1 LAQAQIKVEPLVDET
16 LTANNPGGTS
26 LRDTLLATKL
36 YVPPVRPNL
45 VTRRPLTE
53 RLDQG
58 IKGKLTL
65 VSAPAGFGKTTLLSE
80 WCLRSDL
87 PVVWVSLDQGDNEV
101 GRFLTYLVVAVEKL
115 RAGVGESTLD
125 LLHTPKPPPAE
136 LVLTS
141 LINEIAAT
149 PDDFA
154 LVLDDYHAIKA
165 RPVHDAV
172 AFLLDHL
179 PPQMHLVIASRTN
192 PPLPLA
198 RLLAGGHLTKLSAS
212 DLRFTPEEATAFLNE
227 AMGLDL
233 SVKDAATLGER
244 TEGWVAGLQLAALSM
259 RGRED
264 IPGFVAAFAG
274 SNRYVFD
281 YLAEEVLRKQ
291 PDNVQ
296 GFLLETSVL
305 DRLSGPLC
313 DAVTVRSGG
322 QAILEKLE
330 RANLLLVPLDDERRW
345 FRYHHLFSQFLLKE
359 LRQTTPELVPD
370 LHRRACD
377 WFEREGLVA
386 EAVSHALAA
395 GDSERAANL
404 VERIARTTLR
414 RGELSTLRRWL
425 EELSEDLVC
434 ARPRLCLFYAWY
446 FLAIGR
452 LDSVETYLSKAESV
466 PDAGGGG
473 PRTTAWEGARENTG
487 SEDTGEILGE
497 VTTIRAAVAGLR
509 GESSRA
515 MDLSRRANELLTEG
529 NQFLRCIIAASEGFA
544 HRNRGD
550 VAAAS
555 QAFAEVAALSRSVGA
570 TYVALLAFKHLTELQ
585 MVQGH
590 LQAAAD
596 VCRQALELAAER
608 GKRLPASSAAHVG
621 MGKLLREWNEL
632 DAATEHLKEGIE
644 LGERGGNV
652 EIVLDGHVTLARTR
666 RSLGDWVG
674 AADALE
680 TAKRLAQKHD
690 VGDWVARVK
699 AWQARLGAA
708 QNDRW
713 TVALW
718 LEECGLSVE
727 DELSYPREFE
737 HITLA
742 RMLIAR
748 GEYDEAS
755 GLLERL
761 LKETEAAGRGGRVV
775 EILMLKALV
784 LQTRNDKPNAI
795 AVLRRALTLAEPEG
809 YVRTFADEGE
819 PMVSL
824 LKGLVKRRTARPP
837 DAERDVSLEYVSKL
851 LEALEVRAP
860 GAGARTREAASPL
873 ADPISERE
881 LEVLRLLDSDLS
893 HREIAAKLF
902 VSLDTVKSHTKHLY
916 RKLGVRARHQAV
928 ARAKEFGLI

>member
-1 LAQAQIKVEPLVDET
+1 MEPLVDGT
-16 LTANNPGGTS
+16 LTANDPGGTS
-26 LRDTLLATKL
+26 LGDTILATKL
-36 YVPPVRPNL
+36 YAPPIRPNL
-45 VTRRPLTE
+45 VRRQPLTE

-58 IKGKLTL
+58 TKGKLTL

-80 WCLRSDL
+80 WCLRSEL
-87 PVVWVSLDQGDNEV
+87 PVVWVSLDQGDNDL

-115 RAGVGESTLD
+115 RAGVGESTLS
-125 LLHTPKPPPAE
+125 LLHSPNPPPIE
-136 LVLTS
+136 SVLTV
-141 LINEIAAT
+141 LINEIAAS
-149 PDDFA
+149 PGDFA
-154 LVLDDYHAIKA
+154 LVMDDYHVIKA
-165 RPVHDAV
+165 EPIHDAV
-172 AFLLDHL
+172 AFLLKHM
-179 PPQMHLVIASRTN
+179 PSQMHLIVASRTD

-198 RLLAGGHLTKLSAS
+198 RLLAGGHLTKLTAS
-212 DLRFTPEEATAFLNE
+212 DLRFTPEEAAAFLNE
-227 AMGLDL
+227 MMGLDL

-259 RGRED
+259 RGRRD

-296 GFLLETSVL
+296 AFLLETSVL
-305 DRLSGPLC
+305 ARLSGSLC
-313 DAVTVRSGG
+313 DAVTGRSGG
-322 QAILEKLE
+322 RAMLEKLE
-330 RANLLLVPLDDERRW
+330 RANLLLVPLDNERNW

-359 LRQTTPELVPD
+359 LRQTAPELLPD

-446 FLAIGR
+446 FLASGR
-452 LDSVETYLSKAESV
+452 LDDVETYLSMAESG
-466 PDAGGGG
+466 PDAGGRG
-473 PRTTAWEGARENTG
+473 PTAREGGARENG
-487 SEDTGEILGE
+487 DADEILGE

-529 NQFLRCIIAASEGFA
+529 NQFLLCIIAGSEGFA
-544 HRNRGD
+544 YRNRGD

-555 QAFAEVAALSRSVGA
+555 QAFAEAAALSRSVGA
-570 TYVALLAFKHLTELQ
+570 TYVALLAFKHLTELR

-632 DAATEHLKEGIE
+632 GGATEHLKEGIE
-644 LGERGGNV
+644 LGERGGNI
-652 EIVLDGHVTLARTR
+652 EIVLDGHVGLARTR
-666 RSLGDWVG
+666 RALGDWVG
-674 AADALE
+674 AAGTLE
-680 TAKRLAQKHD
+680 TVKRLAQKHHID
-690 VGDWVARVK
+690 AWVTRAN

-713 TVALW
+713 AMSRW

-742 RMLIAR
+742 RVLIGR
-748 GEYDEAS
+748 GEQDEAWT
-755 GLLERL
+755 LLERL
-761 LKETEAAGRGGRVV
+761 LREAEAGARGGRVV
-775 EILMLKALV
+775 EILILQALV
-784 LQTRNDKPNAI
+784 LQARNDRPNAI
-795 AVLRRALTLAEPEG
+795 AALRRALTLAEPEG
-809 YVRTFADEGE
+809 YVRVFADEGE

-851 LEALEVRAP
+851 LEALGGRAP
-860 GAGARTREAASPL
+860 GAGTRAAASPL

-928 ARAKEFGLI
+928 ARAKELGLI